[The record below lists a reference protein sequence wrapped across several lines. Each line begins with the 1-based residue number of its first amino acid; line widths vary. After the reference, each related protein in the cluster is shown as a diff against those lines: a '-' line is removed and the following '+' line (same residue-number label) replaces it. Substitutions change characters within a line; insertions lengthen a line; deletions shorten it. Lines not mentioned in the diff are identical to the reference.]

1 LHMPPLGTLFARFG
15 LALFLGFLIG
25 LERERDK
32 PLIFAGMR
40 TFALIS
46 LLGAVLAFV
55 AEQFVGPW
63 MFVAGFVAVAA
74 FALLSHFQGLETGHV
89 GTTTEV
95 AFLIAFLLG
104 ALVYWD
110 LLILAAAVTVAVVL
124 VLSFKPNLQSFA
136 ANIDRQDIWAGLEFA
151 VVWVIVL
158 PLLPNRTYGPLDV
171 LNPHQIWLMVVLV
184 AGLNL
189 FGYILSQV
197 YGRGRSIGLT
207 GALGGLV
214 SSTGVT
220 FQFARR
226 SKTEQGQHDAPL
238 LAFAITIA
246 SIGMYL
252 RAQALVLVINRSL
265 GVSILP
271 PMLTGALILALGALW
286 LWRQVNRA
294 DTSQQEPSGKAAR
307 SPFALGPALQ
317 FGAIF
322 AVVLLASKAAQVY
335 LGEAGTYLSS
345 LIGGLVGLD
354 AVILSMAQL
363 ADSAIPPS
371 VASHGVVLGTAAN
384 MLFKGVITLLLGSQS
399 VRRYI
404 MPLFAMTAIASTGV
418 AFLLP

>member
-1 LHMPPLGTLFARFG
+1 MPPLGTLFARFG

-55 AEQFVGPW
+55 AEQFVGHW

-74 FALLSHFQGLETGHV
+74 FALLSHLQGLETGHI

-110 LLILAAAVTVAVVL
+110 LLVLAAAITVAVVL
-124 VLSFKPNLQSFA
+124 VLSFKPNLQSLV

-171 LNPHQIWLMVVLV
+171 LNPHEIWLMVVLV

-197 YGRGRSIGLT
+197 YGQGRSIGLT

-226 SKTEQGQHDAPL
+226 SRHEQDQRYAPL

-252 RAQALVLVINRSL
+252 RVVGLTLALNRSL
-265 GVSILP
+265 GVSVLP
-271 PMLTGALILALGALW
+271 SMLVGTAILALGAWW
-286 LWRQVNRA
+286 LWKQANRS
-294 DTSQQEPSGKAAR
+294 DVDLQEPGGKATR

-345 LIGGLVGLD
+345 LVGGLVGLE
-354 AVILSMAQL
+354 AVTLSMARL
-363 ADSAIPPS
+363 ADSDIPQS
-371 VASHGVVLGTAAN
+371 VASHSVVLGTAAN
-384 MLFKGVITLLLGSQS
+384 MLFKGAITLLLGSQA

-404 MPLFAMTAIASTGV
+404 MPLFAVAAVMSTAV

>member
-1 LHMPPLGTLFARFG
+1 MPPLGTLFARFG

-55 AEQFVGPW
+55 AEQFVGQW

-171 LNPHQIWLMVVLV
+171 LNPYQIWLMVVLV

-226 SKTEQGQHDAPL
+226 SKTKQEQQDAPL
-238 LAFAITIA
+238 FAFAITIA

-252 RAQALVLVINRSL
+252 RAQALVFVINRSL

-286 LWRQVNRA
+286 LWRQINRA
-294 DTSQQEPSGKAAR
+294 DTSQQEPTGKAAR

-345 LIGGLVGLD
+345 LAGGLVGLD

-399 VRRYI
+399 IRRYI
-404 MPLFAMTAIASTGV
+404 MPLFAIAAIASAGV